1 MPSGM
6 RQEKSF
12 WFLRNTIVS
21 SAYAR
26 TLMVRLEGRNGSGV
40 TFCAIDNRLKGV
52 DSVRIEEEGRK
63 LWGEVLVSW

>member
-1 MPSGM
+1 
-6 RQEKSF
+6 
-12 WFLRNTIVS
+12 
-21 SAYAR
+21 
-26 TLMVRLEGRNGSGV
+26 MVRLEGRNGSGV